1 MKVLHRKPMSKYGAA
16 KKFRRG
22 VAKTKALN
30 MRSTPQRG
38 GFRL

>member
-1 MKVLHRKPMSKYGAA
+1 MKVLHRKPMNKHSAA

-22 VAKTKALN
+22 VSKTKALN
-30 MRSTPQRG
+30 MRTSPQRG

>member
-1 MKVLHRKPMSKYGAA
+1 MKVLHRKPMSKHSAA

-22 VAKTKALN
+22 VSKTKSIN
-30 MRSTPQRG
+30 MRNTPQRG

>member
-1 MKVLHRKPMSKYGAA
+1 MKVLHRKPMSKKHAA
-16 KKFRRG
+16 KIFRHG

>member
-1 MKVLHRKPMSKYGAA
+1 MSLYRKPMSKYSAA

-22 VAKTKALN
+22 VSKTKALN
-30 MRSTPQRG
+30 MRTSPQRG

>member
-1 MKVLHRKPMSKYGAA
+1 MNKNTAA

-22 VAKTKALN
+22 VSKTKVIN
-30 MRSTPQRG
+30 MRTSPQRG

>member
-1 MKVLHRKPMSKYGAA
+1 MKVLHRKPMSKHSAA
-16 KKFRRG
+16 RRFRKG

-30 MRSTPQRG
+30 MRTSPQRG